1 MRKGTVIGIILVG
14 LLALVSHIVVSSYN
28 PQTYPVYA
36 TVVGRVQSVDRGP
49 DSVKMDLQILAF
61 EESEV
66 HFVEGDFISIAFF
79 GSGTV
84 ESWRAYQLKEGDIIK
99 CSASYRTEWYPYWKV
114 YDSDW
119 WYVIEEDSKTA

>member
-1 MRKGTVIGIILVG
+1 MRKEMAIGIVVLG
-14 LLALVSHIVVSSYN
+14 LLALISHIVASSYN
-28 PQTYPVYA
+28 PQAYPAYA
-36 TVVGRVQSVDRGP
+36 TVVGRVQSVERGP
-49 DSVKMDLQILAF
+49 DSVKIELQILAF

-66 HFVEGDFISIAFF
+66 HFVEGDFIAVQFF

-84 ESWRAYQLKEGDIIK
+84 ESWRAYQIKAGDIIK